1 MTQIMTQI
9 YIEFLIYLSR
19 CLKDFQEQVT
29 KLLEKN
35 IPQWNGK
42 TFKAYEQKIREATLI
57 WMNLLLQ
64 Q

>member
-1 MTQIMTQI
+1 MTKHI
-9 YIEFLIYLSR
+9 YSSLDLSK
-19 CLKDFQEQVT
+19 CLKYFQEQVT

-35 IPQWNGK
+35 NIPEWNGQ
-42 TFKAYEQKIREATLI
+42 TFKAHEEKIREAALM